1 MASRSRPVAAASEE
15 AAPGSQAPDF
25 PTQLWGDRVFTGEVK
40 TKTVFPA
47 LVLQMLQAQPDSG
60 YGLMQRIATLG
71 GIFPVNP
78 NTIYPLLRR
87 LEERGFIRGELD
99 PSTKRGTMLYRITEP
114 GAERLERIKAN
125 FKPYL
130 TNLIAALQTL
140 RRDLYGESS

>member
-1 MASRSRPVAAASEE
+1 MPARSRAAAAVSDDAE
-15 AAPGSQAPDF
+15 AETKTTEF
-25 PTQLWGDRVFTGEVK
+25 PTEMWGDRVFTGEVK

-47 LVLQMLQAQPDSG
+47 LVLQMLHSQPDSG

-99 PSTKRGTMLYRITEP
+99 ASTKRGTTLYRITTSGE
-114 GAERLERIKAN
+114 ERLERIKTN

-130 TNLIAALQTL
+130 TNLIAALTRL
-140 RRDLYGESS
+140 RRDLYGEPS

>member
-1 MASRSRPVAAASEE
+1 MAARSRAALASADAET
-15 AAPGSQAPDF
+15 PGKVTEF
-25 PTQLWGDRVFTGEVK
+25 PTELWGDRVFTGEVK

-47 LVLQMLQAQPDSG
+47 LVLQMLQSRPDSG
-60 YGLMQRIATLG
+60 YGLMQRIGSLG

-99 PSTKRGTMLYRITEP
+99 ASTKRGTTLYHITEP
-114 GAERLERIKAN
+114 GEERLQSIKAN

-130 TNLIAALQTL
+130 TNLIAAMQRL
-140 RRDLYGESS
+140 RRDLYGETS

>member
-1 MASRSRPVAAASEE
+1 MASRSRPAAAASEE
-15 AAPGSQAPDF
+15 AATGSQAPDF

-114 GAERLERIKAN
+114 GSERLERIKAN

>member
-1 MASRSRPVAAASEE
+1 
-15 AAPGSQAPDF
+15 
-25 PTQLWGDRVFTGEVK
+25 LWGDRVFTGEVK

-47 LVLQMLQAQPDSG
+47 LVLQMLHAQPDSG

-87 LEERGFIRGELD
+87 LEERGFIRGEAD
-99 PSTKRGTMLYRITEP
+99 ASTKRGTTLYRITATGE
-114 GAERLERIKAN
+114 ERLERIKAN

-130 TNLIAALQTL
+130 TNLIAALQVL
-140 RRDLYGESS
+140 RRDLYGETS

>member
-1 MASRSRPVAAASEE
+1 MATRSRAAEAASEE
-15 AAPGSQAPDF
+15 ADTPSKVTEWPSE
-25 PTQLWGDRVFTGEVK
+25 LWGDRVFTGEVK

-47 LVLQMLQAQPDSG
+47 LVLQMLHAQPDSG
-60 YGLMQRIATLG
+60 YGLMQRIGSLG

-99 PSTKRGTMLYRITEP
+99 ASTKRGTMLYRITAAGE
-114 GAERLERIKAN
+114 ERLESIKAN

-130 TNLIAALQTL
+130 TNLIAAMQRL
-140 RRDLYGESS
+140 RRDLYGETS

>member
-1 MASRSRPVAAASEE
+1 MATRSRAALASDDPES
-15 AAPGSQAPDF
+15 AANASDF
-25 PTQLWGDRVFTGEVK
+25 PTELWGDRVFTGEVK

-47 LVLQMLQAQPDSG
+47 LVLQMLHAQPDSG

-87 LEERGFIRGELD
+87 LEERGFIRGEAD
-99 PSTKRGTMLYRITEP
+99 ASTKRGTTLYRITP
-114 GAERLERIKAN
+114 TGDERLERIKAN

-130 TNLIAALQTL
+130 TNLIAALQVL
-140 RRDLYGESS
+140 RRDLYGETS

>member
-1 MASRSRPVAAASEE
+1 MRSREPGDASDAAAAGTRHEPE
-15 AAPGSQAPDF
+15 F
-25 PTQLWGDRVFTGEVK
+25 PTELWGDRVFTGEVK

-47 LVLQMLQAQPDSG
+47 LVLQMLHAQPDSG

-87 LEERGFIRGELD
+87 LEERGFIRGEAD
-99 PSTKRGTMLYRITEP
+99 ASTKRGTMLYRITDAGE
-114 GAERLERIKAN
+114 ERLERIKHN

-140 RRDLYGESS
+140 RRDLYGETS

>member
-1 MASRSRPVAAASEE
+1 MPPRSSAI
-15 AAPGSQAPDF
+15 DF
-25 PTQLWGDRVFTGEVK
+25 PTELWGDRVFTGEVK

-47 LVLQMLQAQPDSG
+47 LVLQLLHANPDSG
-60 YGLMQRIATLG
+60 YGLMQRIGTLG

-99 PSTKRGTMLYRITEP
+99 STTKRGTTLYRITAGGE
-114 GAERLERIKAN
+114 ERLDTIKTN

-130 TNLIAALQTL
+130 INLIGAMQQL
-140 RRDLYGESS
+140 RLELYGETS

>member
-1 MASRSRPVAAASEE
+1 MRSRAAGDGPDDPS
-15 AAPGSQAPDF
+15 AAGSREPEF
-25 PTQLWGDRVFTGEVK
+25 PTELWGDRVFTGEVK

-47 LVLQMLQAQPDSG
+47 LVLQMLHAQPDSG

-87 LEERGFIRGELD
+87 LEERGFIRGEAD
-99 PSTKRGTMLYRITEP
+99 ASTKRGTMLYRITDAGE
-114 GAERLERIKAN
+114 ERLERIKHN

-140 RRDLYGESS
+140 RRDLYGETS

>member
-1 MASRSRPVAAASEE
+1 MAARSSE
-15 AAPGSQAPDF
+15 F
-25 PTQLWGDRVFTGEVK
+25 PTELWGDRVFTGEAK

-47 LVLQMLQAQPDSG
+47 LVLQMLHAQPDSG
-60 YGLMQRIATLG
+60 YGLMQRIGSLG

-99 PSTKRGTMLYRITEP
+99 NSTKRGTTLYHITDAGE
-114 GAERLERIKAN
+114 ERLDTIKTN

-130 TNLIAALQTL
+130 TSLIAAMQRL
-140 RRDLYGESS
+140 RRDLYGETS

>member
-1 MASRSRPVAAASEE
+1 MAARSRAAEAVSEDAE
-15 AAPGSQAPDF
+15 TPSK
-25 PTQLWGDRVFTGEVK
+25 PTEWPSELWGDRVFTGEVK

-47 LVLQMLQAQPDSG
+47 LVLQMLHVQPDSG
-60 YGLMQRIATLG
+60 YGLMQRIGSLG

-99 PSTKRGTMLYRITEP
+99 PSTKRGTMLYRITDAGE
-114 GAERLERIKAN
+114 ERLESIKAN

-130 TNLIAALQTL
+130 TNLIAAMQRL
-140 RRDLYGESS
+140 RSDLYGETS

>member
-1 MASRSRPVAAASEE
+1 VASDDAGAESTGSE
-15 AAPGSQAPDF
+15 F
-25 PTQLWGDRVFTGEVK
+25 PTELWGDRVFTGEVK

-47 LVLQMLQAQPDSG
+47 LVLQLLHAQPDSG

-87 LEERGFIRGELD
+87 LEERGFIRGEAD
-99 PSTKRGTMLYRITEP
+99 ASTKRGTTLYRITASGE
-114 GAERLERIKAN
+114 ERLERIKAN

-130 TNLIAALQTL
+130 TNLIAALQVL
-140 RRDLYGESS
+140 RRDLYGETS

>member
-1 MASRSRPVAAASEE
+1 MATRSSET
-15 AAPGSQAPDF
+15 ADF
-25 PTQLWGDRVFTGEVK
+25 PTELWGDRVFTGEVK

-47 LVLQMLQAQPDSG
+47 LVLQLLHAQPDSG

-87 LEERGFIRGELD
+87 LEERGFIRGEAD
-99 PSTKRGTMLYRITEP
+99 ASTKRGTTLYRITP
-114 GAERLERIKAN
+114 TGDERLERIKAN

-130 TNLIAALQTL
+130 TNLIAALQVL
-140 RRDLYGESS
+140 RRDLYGETS

>member
-1 MASRSRPVAAASEE
+1 MATRSREAS
-15 AAPGSQAPDF
+15 DF
-25 PTQLWGDRVFTGEVK
+25 PTELWGDRVFTGEVK

-47 LVLQMLQAQPDSG
+47 LVLQMLHAQPDSG

-87 LEERGFIRGELD
+87 LEERGFIRGEAD
-99 PSTKRGTMLYRITEP
+99 ASTKRGTTLYRITP
-114 GAERLERIKAN
+114 TGDERLERIKTN

-130 TNLIAALQTL
+130 TNLIAALQVL
-140 RRDLYGESS
+140 RRDLYGETS

>member
-1 MASRSRPVAAASEE
+1 MASRSRPAAAASEE
-15 AAPGSQAPDF
+15 AAPGSPAPDF

-47 LVLQMLQAQPDSG
+47 LVLQLLQAQPDSG

-99 PSTKRGTMLYRITEP
+99 ASTKRGTMLYRITEP
-114 GAERLERIKAN
+114 GAERLDRIKAN

>member
-1 MASRSRPVAAASEE
+1 MASRSRPAAAASDE

>member
-1 MASRSRPVAAASEE
+1 MASRSRPAVAASEE
-15 AAPGSQAPDF
+15 AAPGSPAPDF

-47 LVLQMLQAQPDSG
+47 LVLQLLQAQPDSG

-99 PSTKRGTMLYRITEP
+99 ASTKRGTMLYRITEP
-114 GAERLERIKAN
+114 GAERLDRIKAN

>member
-1 MASRSRPVAAASEE
+1 MATRSRAAELAEGEPV
-15 AAPGSQAPDF
+15 PGSGRPEF
-25 PTQLWGDRVFTGEVK
+25 LTELWGDRVFTGEVK

-47 LVLQMLQAQPDSG
+47 LVLQLLHAQPDSG
-60 YGLMQRIATLG
+60 YGLMQRISSLG

-99 PSTKRGTMLYRITEP
+99 PSTKRGTMLYRITGTGE
-114 GAERLERIKAN
+114 ERLENIKTN

-130 TNLIAALQTL
+130 TNLIAAIQQL
-140 RRDLYGESS
+140 RRDLYGETS

>member
-1 MASRSRPVAAASEE
+1 MATRSRAAEAASEDAE
-15 AAPGSQAPDF
+15 ASTKATEWPSE
-25 PTQLWGDRVFTGEVK
+25 LWGDRVFTGEVK

-47 LVLQMLQAQPDSG
+47 LVLQMLHAQPDSG
-60 YGLMQRIATLG
+60 YGLMQRIGSLG

-99 PSTKRGTMLYRITEP
+99 ASTKRGTMLYRITAP
-114 GAERLERIKAN
+114 GEERLDSIKAN

-130 TNLIAALQTL
+130 TNLIEAMQRL
-140 RRDLYGESS
+140 RRDLYGETS

>member
-1 MASRSRPVAAASEE
+1 MAARSRAE
-15 AAPGSQAPDF
+15 AQAQAQAF
-25 PTQLWGDRVFTGEVK
+25 PTELWGDRVFTGEVR

-47 LVLQMLQAQPDSG
+47 LVLQMLHVRPDSG
-60 YGLMQRIATLG
+60 YGLMQRISELG

-99 PSTKRGTMLYRITEP
+99 ESTKRGTTLYHIT
-114 GAERLERIKAN
+114 GAGEERLESIKVN

-130 TNLIAALQTL
+130 TNLIAAMQRL
-140 RRDLYGESS
+140 RRDLYGETS

>member
-1 MASRSRPVAAASEE
+1 MASRSRSAVASSGEE
-15 AAPGSQAPDF
+15 AAGSHGSDF

-47 LVLQMLQAQPDSG
+47 LVLRMLQAQPDSG

-87 LEERGFIRGELD
+87 LEDRGFIRGELD
-99 PSTKRGTMLYRITEP
+99 PSTKRGTMLYRITASGE
-114 GAERLERIKAN
+114 ERLERIKAN

-130 TNLIAALQTL
+130 TNLIAALEKM
-140 RRDLYGESS
+140 RRDLYGETS

>member
-1 MASRSRPVAAASEE
+1 MAARSRAE
-15 AAPGSQAPDF
+15 AQTPAEAQAEAQAF
-25 PTQLWGDRVFTGEVK
+25 PTELWGDRVFTGEVR

-47 LVLQMLQAQPDSG
+47 LVLQMLHVRPDSG
-60 YGLMQRIATLG
+60 YGLMQRISELG

-99 PSTKRGTMLYRITEP
+99 ESTKRGTTLYHITNAGE
-114 GAERLERIKAN
+114 ERLDTIKAN

-130 TNLIAALQTL
+130 TNLIAAMQRL
-140 RRDLYGESS
+140 RADLYGETS

>member
-1 MASRSRPVAAASEE
+1 MASRSRPAAAASEE
-15 AAPGSQAPDF
+15 AAPGSPAPDF

>member
-1 MASRSRPVAAASEE
+1 MSLRSRPAAVVSGAADQDSASPSLP
-15 AAPGSQAPDF
+15 AAF
-25 PTQLWGDRVFTGEVK
+25 WGDSVFTGEVK

-47 LVLQMLQAQPDSG
+47 LVLQMLHAQPDSG
-60 YGLMQRIATLG
+60 YGLMQRISALG

-99 PSTKRGTMLYRITEP
+99 PSTKRGTTLYRITED
-114 GAERLERIKAN
+114 GEERLDQIKIN

-130 TNLIAALQTL
+130 TNLIAAIQQL
-140 RRDLYGESS
+140 RRDLYGESA